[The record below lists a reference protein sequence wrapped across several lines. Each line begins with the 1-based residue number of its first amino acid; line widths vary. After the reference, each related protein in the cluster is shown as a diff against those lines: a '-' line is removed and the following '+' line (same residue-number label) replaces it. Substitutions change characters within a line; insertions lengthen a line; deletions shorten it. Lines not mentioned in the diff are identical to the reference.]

1 MSDDLDTKIQSA
13 RDDALASLNEVIE
26 QCRYKSLG
34 DGRIRSPEKE
44 RIRLK
49 FMRVIISAQAER
61 RKVLADKEI
70 EELKERLERIEEQQS
85 GGVTV

>member
-26 QCRYKSLG
+26 QARYKSLG

-44 RIRLK
+44 KIRLK